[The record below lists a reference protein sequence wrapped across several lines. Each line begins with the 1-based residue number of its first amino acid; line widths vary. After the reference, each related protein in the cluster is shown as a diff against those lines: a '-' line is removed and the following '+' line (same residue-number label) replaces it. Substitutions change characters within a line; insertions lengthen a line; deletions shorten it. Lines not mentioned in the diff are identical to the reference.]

1 MRKFMNKIDQLIEY
15 YIQNN
20 IKFVSKSDT
29 KQLNSA
35 DISKLHKVAK
45 LNKKIDSIKVSESFG
60 KNSFKNIIKELDVA
74 DDKETQKSF
83 IFSRFGFGA
92 IASSALL
99 IALMVGGFGFFNNS
113 GMDKDDNKLST
124 IASEGSVTSINNISL
139 ADVETENLQLDTE
152 AANLSSV
159 KSEMI
164 TDSNV
169 NEAIDENI

>member
-1 MRKFMNKIDQLIEY
+1 MNKIDQLIEY

-29 KQLNSA
+29 KQLSSA

-74 DDKETQKSF
+74 EDKETQNSF

-99 IALMVGGFGFFNNS
+99 IALMVSGFGFFNNS
-113 GMDKDDNKLST
+113 GMDRDDNKLST
-124 IASEGSVTSINNISL
+124 ITSDGSVTSINNISL
-139 ADVETENLQLDTE
+139 ADVETENSQLDTE